1 MKKTLVVGIDHYD
14 SPNTL
19 SGCVNDAVEVSTVIG
34 GNEDEPRNFDVR
46 CMISSEDDVTS
57 QSLDNS
63 LKELFSG
70 EAETALFYFAGHGI
84 IDSVTNE
91 GYLVTQDGSKPNW
104 GISLSS
110 ILEMANSAHPKIGS
124 TAIILDSCNSGFAG
138 EVSGLGKSGAGPSVI
153 GNGVTILTACHREG
167 AAAESNGHGT
177 FTSIILDGLRGP
189 ACDVMGRITPA
200 SLYAHVDQT
209 LGAWEQRPIYK
220 ANVQSFITLRTV
232 SPKVP
237 LEVLYRLPKYF
248 PNPSDIFRL
257 DPSFEP
263 DRGEETNRLADIP
276 VNKNNVKIYRELQQC
291 NRVNLVVPVSHDHM
305 WHTAVFSGG
314 CKLTATGIHYRKLAE
329 LKRI

>member
-1 MKKTLVVGIDHYD
+1 MKKALVVGIDHYD

-19 SGCVNDAVEVSTVIG
+19 SGCVNDAIEVSTVIG
-34 GNEDEPRNFDVR
+34 VNEDESRNFDVR
-46 CMISSEDDVTS
+46 NMISSENDITS
-57 QSLDNS
+57 QSLDNA

-84 IDSVTNE
+84 IDSMTNE

-110 ILEMANSAHPKIGS
+110 ILEMANSAHPKIKS
-124 TAIILDSCNSGFAG
+124 TVIILDSCNSGFAG
-138 EVSGLGKSGAGPSVI
+138 EVSGLGKNGAGPSII

-167 AAAESNGHGT
+167 TAAELNGHGT
-177 FTSIILDGLRGP
+177 FTSIMLDGLRGA
-189 ACDVMGRITPA
+189 ACDIMGRITPA

-220 ANVQSFITLRTV
+220 ASVQSFITLRTV
-232 SPKVP
+232 GPKVP
-237 LEVLYRLPKYF
+237 LAVLRQLPQYF
-248 PNPSDIFRL
+248 PISSDIFRL

-263 DRGEETNRLADIP
+263 DRGEETDRLKGIP
-276 VNKNNVKIYRELQQC
+276 VNEENERIYRDLQRC
-291 NRVNLVVPVSHDHM
+291 NRANLVVPVDYDHM
-305 WHTAVFSGG
+305 WHAAVFSTG

>member
-1 MKKTLVVGIDHYD
+1 MKKALVVGIDHYD

-70 EAETALFYFAGHGI
+70 EAETVLFYFAGHGI
-84 IDSVTNE
+84 IDSVANE

-177 FTSIILDGLRGP
+177 FTSITLDGLRGA

-248 PNPSDIFRL
+248 PNPSDIVIL
-257 DPSFEP
+257 NHL
-263 DRGEETNRLADIP
+263 RGIVYWFSLGKWKYLFCRIPLTNRSLICS
-276 VNKNNVKIYRELQQC
+276 KQ
-291 NRVNLVVPVSHDHM
+291 VVHNAWVRTKVLPFNQM
-305 WHTAVFSGG
+305 FS
-314 CKLTATGIHYRKLAE
+314 TGFSCGV
-329 LKRI
+329 

>member
-1 MKKTLVVGIDHYD
+1 MKKALVVGIDHYD

-70 EAETALFYFAGHGI
+70 EAETVLFYFAGHGI
-84 IDSVTNE
+84 IDSVANE

-138 EVSGLGKSGAGPSVI
+138 EV
-153 GNGVTILTACHREG
+153 
-167 AAAESNGHGT
+167 
-177 FTSIILDGLRGP
+177 
-189 ACDVMGRITPA
+189 
-200 SLYAHVDQT
+200 
-209 LGAWEQRPIYK
+209 AWVK
-220 ANVQSFITLRTV
+220 A
-232 SPKVP
+232 
-237 LEVLYRLPKYF
+237 
-248 PNPSDIFRL
+248 
-257 DPSFEP
+257 
-263 DRGEETNRLADIP
+263 
-276 VNKNNVKIYRELQQC
+276 
-291 NRVNLVVPVSHDHM
+291 VPVPQ
-305 WHTAVFSGG
+305 
-314 CKLTATGIHYRKLAE
+314 
-329 LKRI
+329 